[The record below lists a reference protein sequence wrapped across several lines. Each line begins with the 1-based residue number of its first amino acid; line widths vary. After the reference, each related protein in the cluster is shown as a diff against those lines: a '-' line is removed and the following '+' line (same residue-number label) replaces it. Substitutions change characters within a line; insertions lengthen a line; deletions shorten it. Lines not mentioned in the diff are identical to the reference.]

1 MFGCEDTAALH
12 CTINGCSDGDVHISW
27 KLLNCCTAHPIRISW
42 KKYKYLAF
50 KYVSLG
56 IVEKIE
62 HDPTISGIGI
72 SRNVVLDHSKITPT
86 AVSAELEL

>member
-1 MFGCEDTAALH
+1 
-12 CTINGCSDGDVHISW
+12 
-27 KLLNCCTAHPIRISW
+27 
-42 KKYKYLAF
+42 
-50 KYVSLG
+50 VSLG